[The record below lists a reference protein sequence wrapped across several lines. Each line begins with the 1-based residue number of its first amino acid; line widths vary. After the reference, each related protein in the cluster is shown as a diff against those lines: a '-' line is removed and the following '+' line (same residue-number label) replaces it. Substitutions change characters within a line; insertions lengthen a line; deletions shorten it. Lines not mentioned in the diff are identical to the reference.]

1 MRNVVERNGSGALH
15 GRGGVVAGIV
25 ERVGRVVAGLFA
37 LTVTVRIPGVEA
49 GALLAI

>member
-25 ERVGRVVAGLFA
+25 ERVGKVVADLLA
-37 LTVTVRIPGVEA
+37 LTVTVRMPRAEA